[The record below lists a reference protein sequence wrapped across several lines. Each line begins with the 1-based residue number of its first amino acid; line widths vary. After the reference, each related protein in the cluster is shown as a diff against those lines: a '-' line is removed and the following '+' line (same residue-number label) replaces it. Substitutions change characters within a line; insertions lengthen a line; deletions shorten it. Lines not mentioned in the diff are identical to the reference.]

1 MNNRLKL
8 IRCLFLLF
16 LVYFFISPSLAQNEK
31 DPIISI
37 LGVYEYVYEYNT
49 EDLIE
54 NHYIELFITNGKIN
68 GYYYG
73 TSDDFDGA
81 REGYLPGFFS
91 AKIKNLNIT
100 ASTISFEV
108 EVKNTDFFNK
118 PITPLRKIK
127 NNSPWKI
134 GIEYNKRKYHGEIK
148 NRKIII
154 HTDNFDTRVFTKI
167 KN

>member
-1 MNNRLKL
+1 MVISSLSS
-8 IRCLFLLF
+8 I
-16 LVYFFISPSLAQNEK
+16 FFISPSLAQNEK

-54 NHYIELFITNGKIN
+54 NHYIELFIINGKIN
-68 GYYYG
+68 GHYYG
-73 TSDDFDGA
+73 TSDDFDDA
-81 REGYLPGFFS
+81 REGYSPGFFL
-91 AKIKNLNIT
+91 AKVKNLNIT
-100 ASTISFEV
+100 DSTISFEV

-118 PITPLRKIK
+118 SITPLRKIE

-154 HTDNFDTRVFTKI
+154 HTDNSDTRVFTKI
-167 KN
+167 EN